1 MGRGTSSRDIGAAVN
16 PIESP
21 GPTGPDELDSVQ
33 AALGY
38 RFRDRSLL
46 LTALTHRSHSH
57 ESGLDETPCYER
69 LEFLGDALLGW
80 IVADWLYRGDEAAGE
95 GSLSRRRQLVVRTTT
110 LAAIARELGLGRA
123 IRLGRGEERTGGRDK
138 TSLLADVFEAVL
150 GAVYLDGGI
159 RRARTF
165 ARRHLGPFLREAA
178 EADGTEDDYKTRLQE
193 AVQGRL
199 QLTPSYRIVSTT
211 GPAHVLR
218 FDVEVVVGDRVLAS
232 GVGSSRKRA
241 EQDAA
246 RNALHAIESTES

>member
-1 MGRGTSSRDIGAAVN
+1 VTAPPRVGATERRELET
-16 PIESP
+16 IE
-21 GPTGPDELDSVQ
+21 

-38 RFRDRSLL
+38 RFHDRSLL

-57 ESGLDETPCYER
+57 ERGLGESLCYER

-80 IVADWLYRGDEAAGE
+80 IVADWLYRRDGDAGE
-95 GSLSRRRQLVVRTTT
+95 GSLSRRRQMVVRTTT
-110 LAAIARELGLGRA
+110 LATIARGLGLGEA
-123 IRLGRGEERTGGRDK
+123 IRLGRGEERTGGRTK

-165 ARRHLGPFLREAA
+165 VRRHLGASLHEAA
-178 EADGTEDDYKTRLQE
+178 GGEGTADDYKTRLQE
-193 AVQGRL
+193 AVQGQL
-199 QLTPSYRIVSTT
+199 QRTPSYRIVSTS

-218 FDVEVVVGDRVLAS
+218 FEVEVVVEGRVLGCGA
-232 GVGSSRKRA
+232 GSSRKRA

-246 RNALHAIESTES
+246 RQALHELESTEP